1 MPRGTTIDVHDLFY
15 NMPARRKF
23 LDAEISELKKIIEVA
38 RDYSLAYPGVS
49 FEVKDKNSTLFK
61 ALVGDLEART
71 SDVLKEVAKNLVSVS
86 ASNGYAKLHGFVGKP
101 GFVRKDRR
109 YQFVFV
115 NRRLV
120 KNELVERAVFDSLPI
135 LPSHHP
141 VFVLFLEISPQKV
154 DVNIHPNK
162 LEVKFSDPDQVYAL
176 VSSAVVPLASR
187 KAEISG
193 KVELSQRKGNVYE
206 VVKGKQETLTVPG
219 SGFRV
224 ASSETERPRLETQNP
239 KPETDYRIIGQ
250 LNLTYIL
257 CESRGS
263 LVLLDQHAV
272 QEKIFFEKLF
282 SQPAKQEKKQELIS
296 PVVIDFGIEFGTV
309 KAHMELLVKKGVD
322 IEEFGEKSMV
332 VRAVPAAF
340 VDYYGSVT
348 ADSLNDLVL
357 NIRLW
362 EKDFAG
368 AEYDKYATKACR
380 GAIKAGREL
389 TLSEM
394 ERLVS
399 ELQRCKNPNTCPHGR
414 PIAVKISI
422 GEFEKKFKRSV

>member
-1 MPRGTTIDVHDLFY
+1 
-15 NMPARRKF
+15 
-23 LDAEISELKKIIEVA
+23 
-38 RDYSLAYPGVS
+38 
-49 FEVKDKNSTLFK
+49 VKDKSSTIFK
-61 ALVGDLEART
+61 ALAGGLETRIA
-71 SDVLKEVAKNLVSVS
+71 DVLKEVAKNLSAVS
-86 ASNGYAKLHGFVGKP
+86 ASNGYARLHGFVGKP

-120 KNELVERAVFDSLPI
+120 KNELVARAVSDSLPI

-141 VFVLFLEISPQKV
+141 LFVLFLEIDPSMV

-162 LEVKFSDPDQVYAL
+162 LEVKFSNPDLVYAL
-176 VSSAVVPLASR
+176 VGSAVVPIASK
-187 KAEISG
+187 KAEISE
-193 KVELSQRKGNVYE
+193 KVELSQRKGNVYD
-206 VVKGKQETLTVPG
+206 VGKGKQETLAVG
-219 SGFRV
+219 SKESGVRKEQSGV
-224 ASSETERPRLETQNP
+224 RSPESGILPKLQTPNPR
-239 KPETDYRIIGQ
+239 PETDYRVIGQ

-282 SQPAKQEKKQELIS
+282 LDNKNSQIKKQEKKQELIS
-296 PVVIDFGIEFGTV
+296 PVVIDFGIEFGAV
-309 KAHMELLVKKGVD
+309 KAHLGLLMKKGVD
-322 IEEFGEKSMV
+322 IEEFGENSMV

-340 VDYYGSVT
+340 VDYYGEVN

-368 AEYDKYATKACR
+368 AEYYKYATKACR

-389 TLSEM
+389 THLEM

-422 GEFEKKFKRSV
+422 GEFEKKFKRTV

>member
-1 MPRGTTIDVHDLFY
+1 
-15 NMPARRKF
+15 
-23 LDAEISELKKIIEVA
+23 
-38 RDYSLAYPGVS
+38 
-49 FEVKDKNSTLFK
+49 
-61 ALVGDLEART
+61 
-71 SDVLKEVAKNLVSVS
+71 
-86 ASNGYAKLHGFVGKP
+86 
-101 GFVRKDRR
+101 
-109 YQFVFV
+109 
-115 NRRLV
+115 
-120 KNELVERAVFDSLPI
+120 
-135 LPSHHP
+135 
-141 VFVLFLEISPQKV
+141 
-154 DVNIHPNK
+154 
-162 LEVKFSDPDQVYAL
+162 
-176 VSSAVVPLASR
+176 
-187 KAEISG
+187 
-193 KVELSQRKGNVYE
+193 
-206 VVKGKQETLTVPG
+206 
-219 SGFRV
+219 
-224 ASSETERPRLETQNP
+224 
-239 KPETDYRIIGQ
+239 IGQ